1 MLPML
6 GLTAYMFFASA
17 APLPPRTAPPPQRDS
32 GVVRESHETS
42 TRGGSVSEDF
52 VELEIFTGERLM
64 VVRAPTWPWRRSPI
78 PRPGDTVV
86 VWTTPRGVTYRAWQ
100 MEVNGRRVFSETQAR
115 HRAVKR
121 QSGMRMLA
129 LVLAG
134 FTLFFGLLIAFTP
147 GLAPVPAPP
156 PRT

>member
-1 MLPML
+1 ML
-6 GLTAYMFFASA
+6 GLTAYMYFASPTPPPPRS
-17 APLPPRTAPPPQRDS
+17 APLPQRDS

-42 TRGGSVSEDF
+42 SRGGSVSEDF
-52 VELEIFTGERLM
+52 VELEIWTGERLM
-64 VVRAPTWPWRRSPI
+64 EVRAPTWPWRHSPI

-86 VWTTPRGVTYRAWQ
+86 VWTTPRGGAYRAWQ
-100 MEVNGRRVFSETQAR
+100 MEVNGRRVFSQAQAR
-115 HRAVKR
+115 RHAVKQ
-121 QSGMRMLA
+121 QSAMRMLA

-147 GLAPVPAPP
+147 ASAVTPP